1 MANEEI
7 IKKWLANELSEE
19 ERLEFES
26 SEAYTEVRKLSDALQ
41 AFKAPTYNTDEEY
54 EKLSDKVFHSHKTI
68 SLYQYLKPVLKIA
81 ALFIITL
88 TIGYFLYNSIDP
100 SGKQQEWIAEQS
112 EVYLP
117 DSSLAMVNTG
127 SKIRFTKK
135 TWSKERN
142 VELQGEAFFK
152 VKKGS
157 RFHVKTN
164 QGTVT
169 VLGTQ
174 FNVKDWG
181 GYYEVTCYSGL
192 VKVTTKSDTILLK
205 PTKAFRIINN
215 KKENF
220 NISNKPMPGWIQ
232 GESSFNSVPLKY
244 VFAEL
249 ERQYKITIETKNVE
263 LNQLFTGSFSNNNL
277 TIALESVTI
286 PVNLD
291 YVMNDNKVVITLENK

>member
-1 MANEEI
+1 MVNEEI

-19 ERLEFES
+19 EKLEFES
-26 SEAYTEVRKLSDALQ
+26 TEAYTEVRKLSDALQ
-41 AFKAPTYNTDEEY
+41 AFKAPAYNADEEY
-54 EKLSDKVFHSHKTI
+54 KKLSDKVFHAHKTV
-68 SLYQYLKPVLKIA
+68 SLYQYMKPVLKIA
-81 ALFIITL
+81 TLFIITF
-88 TIGYFLYNSIDP
+88 TIGYFLYNSIYP
-100 SGKQQEWIAEQS
+100 SRKQQEWIAEQA

-127 SKIRFTKK
+127 SKIRFTEK
-135 TWSKERN
+135 TWINERN

-157 RFHVKTN
+157 QFNVKTN
-164 QGTVT
+164 QGIVT
-169 VLGTQ
+169 VLGTH

-181 GYYEVTCYSGL
+181 NYYEVVCYSGM
-192 VKVTTKSDTILLK
+192 VKVSTKLDTVFLR
-205 PTKAFRIINN
+205 PTEAFRIINN

-220 NISNKPMPGWIQ
+220 TIANKPMPAWTQ

-249 ERQYKITIETKNVE
+249 ERQYKIKIETKNVE

-277 TIALESVTI
+277 NIALESVTI
-286 PVNLD
+286 PVNLT